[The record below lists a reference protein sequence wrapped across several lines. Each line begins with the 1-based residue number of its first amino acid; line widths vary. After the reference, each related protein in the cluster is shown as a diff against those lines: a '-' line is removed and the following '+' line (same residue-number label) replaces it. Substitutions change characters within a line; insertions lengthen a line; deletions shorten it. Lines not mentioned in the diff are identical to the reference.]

1 MQSLFGKTIDLLSN
15 MLDYQAARH
24 KVIVSN
30 IANIGTPDYKLKDIS
45 FEKTLMETMHAGK
58 SVQMTKT
65 HNKHLNPE
73 LEKRGNYKAVATGET
88 VNIDK
93 AMTDLAENNL
103 RYNLSAELLLRKF
116 SGLNTVLKD
125 AK

>member
-1 MQSLFGKTIDLLSN
+1 MQSLFGKTIHLLSN

-24 KVIVSN
+24 KVLVSN
-30 IANIGTPDYKLKDIS
+30 IANIGTPAYKSKDLL

-58 SVQMTKT
+58 SVQITKT
-65 HNKHLNPE
+65 HNRHLNPE
-73 LEKRGNYKAVATGET
+73 LDKGVNYKAITTGEV

-116 SGLNTVLKD
+116 SGLNTVIKD